1 MNIAL
6 KNTLN
11 FDLNRKISELDNGY
25 RYMYKTKMKFLNSIE
40 KRKISYVFPQLEEL
54 LVIFFKT

>member
-11 FDLNRKISELDNGY
+11 FGLNRKISELDNGY

-40 KRKISYVFPQLEEL
+40 KRKISYVFPQLKEL

>member
-11 FDLNRKISELDNGY
+11 FDLNRKISELDKGY

-40 KRKISYVFPQLEEL
+40 KRKISYVFPQLKEL